1 MAWNLKKLSHK
12 NTIKALSAV
21 ALPVWVVKSLEILR
35 IFEQKLLI
43 LLEIWKNWQKPLKFF
58 GFLPQIF
65 VFFFAYFAWKLKKLS
80 HKNIKIAWLAIIQCL
95 LLVEIRA
102 FRLESKYCK
111 GIFWQLCITRPYWG
125 PWMETSS
132 VLEYD
137 NPQYNTLVRWA
148 KSNAWS
154 MSPLSHR
161 PRERTY
167 CIVDLRIFSGSYC
180 TSKLHPKNPT
190 KLPYNA
196 RISNGLT

>member
-1 MAWNLKKLSHK
+1 MPYPCTHFYFDIKYGDRLYSKEKRHSSSLLNIIGRQVWYQSKSDYMDRALAMVESLFTYPYHKSCNCYPWQLWLFVQAIWLGTRFHCNSTFVWFVWNWVPIQLKDW
-12 NTIKALSAV
+12 
-21 ALPVWVVKSLEILR
+21 PFEI
-35 IFEQKLLI
+35 I
-43 LLEIWKNWQKPLKFF
+43 LF
-58 GFLPQIF
+58 
-65 VFFFAYFAWKLKKLS
+65 
-80 HKNIKIAWLAIIQCL
+80 
-95 LLVEIRA
+95 IRA
-102 FRLESKYCK
+102 S
-111 GIFWQLCITRPYWG
+111 YWR

>member
-1 MAWNLKKLSHK
+1 M
-12 NTIKALSAV
+12 
-21 ALPVWVVKSLEILR
+21 EILR

-58 GFLPQIF
+58 GFLPQNF
-65 VFFFAYFAWKLKKLS
+65 FFFAYFAWKLKKLS